1 MLGKWAELNAVQ
13 KIVELSFCLEERPV
27 TFCFVLFSFVE
38 LVVQAQISGR
48 SLAREQNE
56 EAFTAK
62 LQTQLFPPNVPRSSD
77 HTSSEML
84 FRTKTQCH
92 SALQKA

>member
-1 MLGKWAELNAVQ
+1 MGHEGRPSRAAVAEFWAEGVAEKVLGKWAELNAVQ

-48 SLAREQNE
+48 SLAR
-56 EAFTAK
+56 
-62 LQTQLFPPNVPRSSD
+62 
-77 HTSSEML
+77 
-84 FRTKTQCH
+84 
-92 SALQKA
+92 